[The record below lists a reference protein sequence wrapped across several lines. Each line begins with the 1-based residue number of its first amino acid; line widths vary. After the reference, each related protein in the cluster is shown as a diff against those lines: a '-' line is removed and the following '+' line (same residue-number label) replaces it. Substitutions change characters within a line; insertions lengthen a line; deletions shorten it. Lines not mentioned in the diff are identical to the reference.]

1 MLPMTQIAKKR
12 LLMTLVLLAGLFI
25 TLKLTYWVH
34 WQQGKL
40 ELQSQSERQLNE
52 LVNFLDAAL
61 SRYQSIPHVLS
72 TNPMLAEVL
81 KAPNLQQ
88 VHALNL
94 YLEEV
99 QHITEASDIYLIDA
113 FGIAIAASNWQ
124 QSFSFIGKD
133 FSFRPYYTDAI
144 SGKLGRYYAVGTSSD
159 KRGFYF
165 SYPIYQEGSHGVL
178 GAIIVKVDIADIEQ
192 QSTSIALAGQYQ
204 FLISDPQNIVF
215 IASIPEWRLTSLIPL
230 TPAKQEAINGAK
242 RYAERTIGQLK
253 IAPAYL
259 EHAPRG
265 DAIYQIGEGHE
276 QAQYLDTHQWMSRAL
291 WRVHILT
298 PLAPLYAALP
308 GVLLLAAAIYL
319 LLALG
324 WLFSAERRRNLQ
336 RMQLAH
342 SLLEQRVKER
352 TEDLQQANERLKDTQ
367 DELIQ
372 AAKLTVIGSL
382 SASINHEL
390 NQPLAALRSYAQNTQ
405 TLHARQMPDK
415 AQDNLK
421 IIIELTD
428 RLADIVSQFKSF
440 TRKSQG
446 ADSATDI
453 ARCIE
458 QALTIVK
465 PEIDKQGI
473 QLDVVLPTKHYQ
485 VWGDKVRLQQV
496 LVNIMSNAIVAMQQS
511 LPRKL
516 TIRVTAQDTF
526 GISIQDS
533 GPGVRESQMEKIFEP
548 YFTTNERHGLGLGLS
563 ISQRIIESMQG
574 QITVAN
580 APEGGA
586 IFRIHLPIYLLEDA
600 CHYEY

>member
-12 LLMTLVLLAGLFI
+12 LLMTLVLLVGLFV

-34 WQQGKL
+34 WHQGTL
-40 ELQSQSERQLNE
+40 AIQTQSERQLTE

-61 SRYQSIPHVLS
+61 SRYESIPHVLS
-72 TNPMLAEVL
+72 TNPMLANAL
-81 KAPNLQQ
+81 KEPQQ
-88 VHALNL
+88 SQNIHTLNL

-99 QHITEASDIYLIDA
+99 QHITEASDIYLLDA
-113 FGIAIAASNWQ
+113 LGIAIAASNWQ
-124 QSFSFIGKD
+124 QRFSFVGKD
-133 FSFRPYYTDAI
+133 FSFRPYYTEAI

-165 SYPIYQEGSHGVL
+165 SYPIYQPGSQGVL

-192 QSTSIALAGQYQ
+192 QSTSMALAGQYQ
-204 FLISDPQNIVF
+204 FLISDPENIVF
-215 IASIPEWRLTSLIPL
+215 IASVDEWRLTSLTPL
-230 TPAKQEAINGAK
+230 TAAKQDAISGAK

-253 IAPAYL
+253 ITPAYL
-259 EHAPRG
+259 DNAPRG
-265 DAIYQIGEGHE
+265 DALYHITKGHE
-276 QAQYLDTHQWMSRAL
+276 QAQYMDTHQWMSRAL

-298 PLAPLYAALP
+298 PMQPLNDALP
-308 GVLLLAAAIYL
+308 GVLLLAASIYL
-319 LLALG
+319 LLALS

-342 SLLEQRVKER
+342 SLLEQRVQER

-405 TLHARQMPDK
+405 TLLARNMQDK

-421 IIIELTD
+421 IMIELTD

-446 ADSATDI
+446 ADSATDL
-453 ARCIE
+453 ARCIT

-473 QLDVVLPTKHYQ
+473 QLDVELPNDQYQ
-485 VWGDKVRLQQV
+485 VWGDNVRLQQV

-511 LPRKL
+511 LQRKL
-516 TIRVTAQDTF
+516 TIRVTAADKF
-526 GISIQDS
+526 SIRIQDS

-586 IFRIHLPIYLLEDA
+586 IFQINLPIYLLE
-600 CHYEY
+600 ERLPQ

>member
-12 LLMTLVLLAGLFI
+12 LLMTLVLLVGLFV

-34 WQQGKL
+34 WHQGTL
-40 ELQSQSERQLNE
+40 AIQTQSERQLTE
-52 LVNFLDAAL
+52 LVNFLNAAL
-61 SRYQSIPHVLS
+61 SRYESIPHVLS
-72 TNPMLAEVL
+72 TNPMLANAL
-81 KAPNLQQ
+81 KEPQQ
-88 VHALNL
+88 SQNIHALNL

-99 QHITEASDIYLIDA
+99 QHITEASDIYLLDA
-113 FGIAIAASNWQ
+113 LGIAIAASNWQ
-124 QSFSFIGKD
+124 QRFSFVGKD
-133 FSFRPYYTDAI
+133 FSFRPYYTEAI

-165 SYPIYQEGSHGVL
+165 SYPIYHPGSQGVL

-192 QSTSIALAGQYQ
+192 QSTSMALAGQYQ
-204 FLISDPQNIVF
+204 FLISDPENIVF
-215 IASIPEWRLTSLIPL
+215 IASVDEWHLTSLTPL
-230 TPAKQEAINGAK
+230 TAAKQEAISGAK
-242 RYAERTIGQLK
+242 RYAERTIGQLQ
-253 IAPAYL
+253 ITPAYL
-259 EHAPRG
+259 DNAPRG
-265 DAIYQIGEGHE
+265 NALYHITKGRE
-276 QAQYLDTHQWMSRAL
+276 QAQYMDTHQWMSRAL

-298 PLAPLYAALP
+298 PMQPLNDALP
-308 GVLLLAAAIYL
+308 GVLLLAASIYL
-319 LLALG
+319 LLALS

-342 SLLEQRVKER
+342 SLLEQRVQER

-405 TLHARQMPDK
+405 TLLARNMQDK

-421 IIIELTD
+421 IMIELTD

-446 ADSATDI
+446 ADSATDL
-453 ARCIE
+453 ARCIT

-473 QLDVVLPTKHYQ
+473 QLDVELPNDQYQ
-485 VWGDKVRLQQV
+485 VWGDNVRLQQV

-511 LPRKL
+511 LQRKL
-516 TIRVTAQDTF
+516 TIRVTAADKF
-526 GISIQDS
+526 SIRIQDS

-586 IFRIHLPIYLLEDA
+586 IFQINLPIYLLE
-600 CHYEY
+600 ERLPQ